1 MGSLASFSQHLSDAV
16 NLAAAAN
23 GVFPVSSI
31 SVLAGDVLLNAG
43 TAGGY
48 VAFNLFDSCDEKP
61 AKKVLNP
68 SFEALLNPA
77 LQKPVVNPAL
87 QKPFSGQGLL
97 QETLLP
103 VFSESNRGLKSS
115 ASVSIDSIVH
125 SK

>member
-77 LQKPVVNPAL
+77 LQKPDSVDEKLPGEVLNTEDLDSNSELLELLKLPIG
-87 QKPFSGQGLL
+87 PGLL
-97 QETLLP
+97 PGDLDL
-103 VFSESNRGLKSS
+103 G
-115 ASVSIDSIVH
+115 D
-125 SK
+125 